1 MESRTKVLSL
11 QKYNRQRMNKIHIIS
26 PPDKMYNDAY
36 TILVMYPG
44 AYLQKELQSKLL
56 ELDDVSVNVYV
67 YNELTFQ
74 HENFVWLL
82 DVFNR
87 ADLTI
92 IDIDNIPLGCHT
104 QKILSYMIAKPKTYW
119 LTNHEQLVYNY
130 ISNNRIYDLSFLS
143 TVGVFN
149 DKKQ

>member
-26 PPDKMYNDAY
+26 PLDKMYNDAY
-36 TILVMYPG
+36 TILVMYPV